1 MRPYLLVFATS
12 AGVTFVVTP
21 VVRRLALRLGWI
33 DQPSDR
39 KVHPKP
45 TPTAGG
51 LAMYL
56 GVAAGLLAARLIP
69 FLSGLHQTSSELDA
83 AFVAATVVV
92 VLGLVDDTRGV
103 TAIGKLAGQVFAAG
117 IVVLL
122 GVQLLYFYFPG
133 QGVIS
138 LSPDLAVPLTVLWI
152 VALMNA
158 VNLVDGLDGLAA
170 GMVAIA
176 AIAFFAYFRTP
187 DGGDQAS
194 VAALMSTI
202 VAGVALGF
210 LPWNFHPAKIFM
222 GDSGSLLLGLLMAVA
237 TISGV
242 GQNLEGPSGGDLAAI
257 AIPIAVPLLV
267 LAVPLLDVVL
277 AIVRRMRKGIGIA
290 HADKEHIHHRLMD
303 IGHSHRQAVLLMYV
317 WSALIAGAALVVAYV
332 NGRFLVGAI
341 LVSAVLVATVLPR
354 LIRDRTPRGATVSRS
369 GSMPTVA
376 PEGIGGGRDRTAAG
390 ATPPRSRPRASLRRP
405 TPTAC
410 RCVRSRRRHCRTS
423 RRRRGGVTRPDVVG
437 SPGWPARGRVGHNPG
452 FEGVSRASTRTPRW
466 DREVA
471 CRTSTFASNGS
482 RRPSATPWPSTTSR
496 STSRRASSSAC
507 WVPPGAGRRRR
518 SG

>member
-1 MRPYLLVFATS
+1 
-12 AGVTFVVTP
+12 
-21 VVRRLALRLGWI
+21 
-33 DQPSDR
+33 
-39 KVHPKP
+39 
-45 TPTAGG
+45 
-51 LAMYL
+51 
-56 GVAAGLLAARLIP
+56 LAARVIP

-92 VLGLVDDTRGV
+92 VLGMVDDTRGV
-103 TAIGKLAGQVFAAG
+103 SAIGKLAGQVLAAG

-222 GDSGSLLLGLLMAVA
+222 GDSGALLLGLLMAVA

-303 IGHSHRQAVLLMYV
+303 IGHSHRQAVLLMYL

-354 LIRDRTPRGATVSRS
+354 LIRDRTPRGSDRPAAIVHS
-369 GSMPTVA
+369 GHHA
-376 PEGIGGGRDRTAAG
+376 GR
-390 ATPPRSRPRASLRRP
+390 
-405 TPTAC
+405 
-410 RCVRSRRRHCRTS
+410 H
-423 RRRRGGVTRPDVVG
+423 RRGARSDGAGTRGAPVEASAEPEAPVRADGVPLRSEST
-437 SPGWPARGRVGHNPG
+437 PALSDAP
-452 FEGVSRASTRTPRW
+452 ATTRTR
-466 DREVA
+466 DTA
-471 CRTSTFASNGS
+471 
-482 RRPSATPWPSTTSR
+482 
-496 STSRRASSSAC
+496 
-507 WVPPGAGRRRR
+507 
-518 SG
+518 

>member
-1 MRPYLLVFATS
+1 MRPYLLVFAVS
-12 AGVTFVVTP
+12 AGVTFAVTP
-21 VVRRLALRLGWI
+21 IVRRLALRFGWI
-33 DQPSDR
+33 DHPSDR

-56 GVAAGLLAARLIP
+56 GVAAGLLAARVIP

-92 VLGLVDDTRGV
+92 VLGMVDDTRGV
-103 TAIGKLAGQVFAAG
+103 SAIGKLAGQVLAAG

-210 LPWNFHPAKIFM
+210 
-222 GDSGSLLLGLLMAVA
+222 
-237 TISGV
+237 
-242 GQNLEGPSGGDLAAI
+242 
-257 AIPIAVPLLV
+257 
-267 LAVPLLDVVL
+267 
-277 AIVRRMRKGIGIA
+277 
-290 HADKEHIHHRLMD
+290 
-303 IGHSHRQAVLLMYV
+303 
-317 WSALIAGAALVVAYV
+317 
-332 NGRFLVGAI
+332 
-341 LVSAVLVATVLPR
+341 
-354 LIRDRTPRGATVSRS
+354 
-369 GSMPTVA
+369 
-376 PEGIGGGRDRTAAG
+376 
-390 ATPPRSRPRASLRRP
+390 
-405 TPTAC
+405 
-410 RCVRSRRRHCRTS
+410 
-423 RRRRGGVTRPDVVG
+423 
-437 SPGWPARGRVGHNPG
+437 
-452 FEGVSRASTRTPRW
+452 
-466 DREVA
+466 
-471 CRTSTFASNGS
+471 
-482 RRPSATPWPSTTSR
+482 
-496 STSRRASSSAC
+496 
-507 WVPPGAGRRRR
+507 
-518 SG
+518 

>member
-1 MRPYLLVFATS
+1 VRPYLLVFAVS
-12 AGVTFVVTP
+12 AGVTFAVTP
-21 VVRRLALRLGWI
+21 VVRRLALWLGWI
-33 DQPSDR
+33 DYPSDR

-56 GVAAGLLAARLIP
+56 GVAAGLLAARVIP

-92 VLGLVDDTRGV
+92 VLGMVDDTRGV
-103 TAIGKLAGQVFAAG
+103 SAIGKLAGQVLAAG

-187 DGGDQAS
+187 DGDGAS

-210 LPWNFHPAKIFM
+210 LPWNFYPARIFM
-222 GDSGSLLLGLLMAVA
+222 GDSGALLLGLLMAVA

-303 IGHSHRQAVLLMYV
+303 IGHSHRQAVLLMYL
-317 WSALIAGAALVVAYV
+317 WGALIAGAALVAAYV
-332 NGRFLVGAI
+332 NGRILVAVI

-354 LIRDRTPRGATVSRS
+354 LIRDRTPRGSDRRPVPVHADRRAGRHRRRAASDGRGREAARVPTASKPAPADADGVPLRSESTPSRS
-369 GSMPTVA
+369 
-376 PEGIGGGRDRTAAG
+376 D
-390 ATPPRSRPRASLRRP
+390 TP
-405 TPTAC
+405 
-410 RCVRSRRRHCRTS
+410 
-423 RRRRGGVTRPDVVG
+423 
-437 SPGWPARGRVGHNPG
+437 
-452 FEGVSRASTRTPRW
+452 
-466 DREVA
+466 
-471 CRTSTFASNGS
+471 
-482 RRPSATPWPSTTSR
+482 
-496 STSRRASSSAC
+496 STSRTRDTA
-507 WVPPGAGRRRR
+507 
-518 SG
+518 